1 MSLRFGHD
9 RVMSMESYQE
19 LMQSIRAAASNIFA
33 TAKTEGEVCEL
44 ERMIYDEINRIA
56 AAEIAKHAR

>member
-1 MSLRFGHD
+1 
-9 RVMSMESYQE
+9 MSMESYQE
-19 LMQSIRAAASNIFA
+19 LMQSIRSAASKLFA

-44 ERMIYDEINRIA
+44 ERMIYNEINRIA

>member
-19 LMQSIRAAASNIFA
+19 LMQSIRAAASKIFA
-33 TAKTEGEVCEL
+33 TAKPKGRCANLNV
-44 ERMIYDEINRIA
+44 
-56 AAEIAKHAR
+56 

>member
-1 MSLRFGHD
+1 
-9 RVMSMESYQE
+9 MSMESYQE
-19 LMQSIRAAASNIFA
+19 LIQSIRAAASKIFA

-56 AAEIAKHAR
+56 AAEIAKHAQ

>member
-1 MSLRFGHD
+1 
-9 RVMSMESYQE
+9 MEGYQE
-19 LMQSIRAAASNIFA
+19 LMQSIRSTASEIFA

-56 AAEIAKHAR
+56 AAEIAKHTR